1 MLRIRPKPSLRE
13 LLCALWAAT
22 LLCVCTSAASAA
34 SITGVCPDGSIFIVP
49 RDELIPCKGGKKI
62 EPDEVPPLRPEYLPR
77 PYTWQVYQEGN
88 NPNNAYNLVE
98 QARRVRRM
106 REGLPPVG
114 NGPPGGAHGANGAPG
129 TGADAGDPPRPQ
141 VQSHGRAAR
150 TPQGPFELG
159 LSDGELRDLYFI
171 VELNQTE
178 APAAFVKQNA
188 AGSELMVVSLAHSA
202 SFERRLAQA
211 FHSRGRPMG
220 PVLLFTAVAR
230 EPGDFY
236 ANFTFSQGPLAF
248 QPKVDDPLQFG
259 VIQGHLGSMG
269 RNSVVLGYVVLPDV
283 VDLSAPMDIYWNDRR
298 IEALLSP
305 KKAAAHR

>member
-1 MLRIRPKPSLRE
+1 MGKGPDGVPRMLRIRPLPILPVASL
-13 LLCALWAAT
+13 AT
-22 LLCVCTSAASAA
+22 LLCVAAPPASGR

-49 RDELIPCKGGKKI
+49 RDDLIPCREAKKI
-62 EPDEVPPLRPEYLPR
+62 APDEVPPMRPEYLPR

-106 REGLPPVG
+106 REGLPPVEA
-114 NGPPGGAHGANGAPG
+114 GPDQAQHDAGGASSKHARPLARAERAP
-129 TGADAGDPPRPQ
+129 D
-141 VQSHGRAAR
+141 
-150 TPQGPFELG
+150 GPFELG

-178 APAAFVKQNA
+178 APAAFVKENA
-188 AGSELMVVSLAHSA
+188 AGSELMVVSLAHSSA
-202 SFERRLAQA
+202 FEDRLAQA
-211 FHSRGRPMG
+211 FQSRGRPMG
-220 PVLLFTAVAR
+220 PALLFTAVAR
-230 EPGDFY
+230 APEDFY

-259 VIQGHLGSMG
+259 VIQGRIGPMN
-269 RNSVVLGYVVLPDV
+269 RNTAVLGYVVLPDV

-298 IEALLSP
+298 IEAVLKP
-305 KKAAAHR
+305 

>member
-1 MLRIRPKPSLRE
+1 MLRIRPLPILQAVSL
-13 LLCALWAAT
+13 AT
-22 LLCVCTSAASAA
+22 LLCVVAPPASAR

-49 RDELIPCKGGKKI
+49 RDDLIPCRNSKKI
-62 EPDEVPPLRPEYLPR
+62 DADEVPPMRPEYLPR

-106 REGLPPVG
+106 REGLPPVEA
-114 NGPPGGAHGANGAPG
+114 GPEQAQHDAGGARSNRAHPVARAERAP
-129 TGADAGDPPRPQ
+129 D
-141 VQSHGRAAR
+141 
-150 TPQGPFELG
+150 GPFELG

-178 APAAFVKQNA
+178 APAAFVKENA
-188 AGSELMVVSLAHSA
+188 AGSELMVVSLAHSGA
-202 SFERRLAQA
+202 FEERLAQA
-211 FHSRGRPMG
+211 FKSRGRPMG
-220 PVLLFTAVAR
+220 PALLFTAVAR
-230 EPGDFY
+230 APEDFY

-259 VIQGHLGSMG
+259 VIQGRIGPMN
-269 RNSVVLGYVVLPDV
+269 RNTAVLGYVVLPDV

-298 IEALLSP
+298 IEAVLKP
-305 KKAAAHR
+305 